1 MNIMRDVNSIAL
13 NFENS
18 EVAFRGKSD
27 RDLRQTHQL
36 FKLMNNSTL
45 VKVGK
50 PMINLAFGM
59 HLPIQGII
67 RNTIYKHF
75 VGGISIQDSEKT
87 IAKLAE
93 HNVGTIL
100 DYAVE
105 GEESEKLFD
114 DTSREVIRTIQ
125 YAHNHPKD
133 VPYSAFKI
141 TGVGRFDLLVKVSD
155 NAKLSDAETEEYRKV
170 LKRVDDI
177 FKAGYELN
185 VPVLIDAEETWIQ
198 PMLDDLIMEMSRKY
212 NKNIA
217 VVQNTYQMYRVDSI
231 ERLKKH
237 HKIAK
242 SEGFHFGL
250 KIVRGAY
257 MEKERARALAMG
269 YSSPIQPDK
278 TATDRDFDDIID
290 YMVENRDTI
299 HFMVATHNQKS
310 CMHLANLM
318 DKNNIP
324 RNDPKIYFAQ
334 LYGMSDNLSYNLA
347 EAGFNTVKYVP
358 YGAVK
363 TMMPYL
369 LRRAQENTSVKGQ
382 SSRELQLIEKELQRR
397 KALK

>member
-1 MNIMRDVNSIAL
+1 MGDVNSNAL

-18 EVAFRGKSD
+18 EVSFRGKSD

-36 FKLMNNSTL
+36 FKMMNNSTL

-114 DTSREVIRTIQ
+114 DTAAEVIRTIQ
-125 YAHNHPKD
+125 YAHSHIKT

-141 TGVGRFDLLVKVSD
+141 TGIGRFDLLVKVSD
-155 NAKLSDAETEEYRKV
+155 NAKLSETETEEYRRV

-177 FKAGYELN
+177 FRIGYELN
-185 VPVLIDAEETWIQ
+185 VPILIDAEETWIQ
-198 PMLDDLIMEMSRKY
+198 PMLDDLVMEMSRKY
-212 NKNIA
+212 NKEMA

-237 HKIAK
+237 HEIAK
-242 SEGFHFGL
+242 SEGWHFGL

-269 YSSPIQPDK
+269 YPSPIQPDK
-278 TATDRDFDDIID
+278 ASTDRDFDDIID

-382 SSRELQLIEKELQRR
+382 SSRELQLIEKVLQRR